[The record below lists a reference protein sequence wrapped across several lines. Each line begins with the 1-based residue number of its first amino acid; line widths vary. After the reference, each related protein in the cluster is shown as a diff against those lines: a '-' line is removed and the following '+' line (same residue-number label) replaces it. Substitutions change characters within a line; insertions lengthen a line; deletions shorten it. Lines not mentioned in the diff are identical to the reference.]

1 MSLPLRRNNEPV
13 GGETLFLK
21 KSFTTSILL
30 LLLSLSLSAKLTQ
43 PIGKTAN
50 EPVAALK
57 DVGIDQKIGSAFP
70 VDAEFRD
77 ETGKTVRLGQYLAP
91 GKPLIVSPV
100 YYGCQSLCN
109 YHLNGLTDGLK
120 GLDWSA
126 GDKFQ
131 VLSISFDEHEGPDLA
146 KAKKESYMK
155 LYDRPKATEGWHFLT
170 GDAKAIKALTDS
182 VGFKFRWSEEMGEW
196 AHPSAAIIVSPEG
209 KITRYLPGVF
219 FRPQDIKLALNESV
233 AGKLGTF
240 IDRMVLF
247 CFRYDEHQSK
257 YSPIIANIMKL
268 GGVLMILALLAWLI
282 PFWLRSRRSVA

>member
-1 MSLPLRRNNEPV
+1 M
-13 GGETLFLK
+13 FFQK
-21 KSFTTSILL
+21 YFTILGPILL
-30 LLLSLSLSAKLTQ
+30 LSFPLSAKLAQ

-50 EPVAALK
+50 EPVPALK

-70 VDAEFRD
+70 LDAEFRD
-77 ETGKTVRLGQYLAP
+77 ETGKVVRLDQYLIP

-100 YYGCQSLCN
+100 YYGCKSLCN

-126 GDKFQ
+126 GEKFQ

-155 LYDRPKATEGWHFLT
+155 LYGRPQARAGWHFLT
-170 GDAKAIKALTDS
+170 GDAKAIKTLTDA
-182 VGFKFRWSEEMGEW
+182 VGFKFRWNAEMDEW
-196 AHPSAAIIVSPEG
+196 AHPSAAIVVSPEG
-209 KITRYLPGVF
+209 TITRYLPGVF

-257 YSPIIANIMKL
+257 YSPMVSNIMKL
-268 GGVLMILALLAWLI
+268 GGALMILALLVWLI
-282 PFWLRSRRSVA
+282 PFWLRSRRSVT